1 MTSRIRIGTILAAA
15 VLTVLTA
22 PVQSWAEMTDP
33 AEILR
38 EAEDRHSADTA
49 VSEISMVVYP
59 DLHNKDDFRQMRI
72 MSYGRGTTDS
82 YMEFITPR
90 AIKGLRM
97 LSLDQDQWI
106 FFPSTG
112 RVRKIAAKSKSSSVK
127 GVGGDFSYEDFSG
140 GSMEEKYNLQ
150 LVGNNPEN
158 WIIEGIAKNEDSAYD
173 RILVTVEK
181 ERVMMM
187 KVEYYT
193 EEDGHLKDLV
203 IQKVGYLGGREVPIQ
218 MVMVNRKKES
228 MTVIITH
235 SAEYDVLIDDRYFN
249 PTRFYR

>member
-1 MTSRIRIGTILAAA
+1 MIRRFWILS
-15 VLTVLTA
+15 VLVLTA
-22 PVQSWAEMTDP
+22 LTLTAPAWAELTDP
-33 AEILR
+33 VEILR
-38 EAEDRHSADTA
+38 ESEKRHSADTE

-72 MSYGRGTTDS
+72 MSYGRGNDDS

-90 AIKGLRM
+90 AITGLRI

-112 RVRKIAAKSKSSSVK
+112 RVRKVAAKSKSSSVR

-140 GSMEEKYNLQ
+140 GTMEEKYHLT
-150 LVGNNPEN
+150 LVENDSEN
-158 WIIEGIAKNEDSAYD
+158 WIIEGTAKNEDSAYD

-181 ERVMMM
+181 ARLMLM

-193 EEDGHLKDLV
+193 EEEGHLKDLI
-203 IQKVGYLGGREVPIQ
+203 IQKVGRLGGREVPIQ
-218 MVMVNRKKES
+218 MVMVNREKES

-235 SAEYDVLIDDRYFN
+235 SAEYDVPIDDRYFN

>member
-1 MTSRIRIGTILAAA
+1 MKKSIWIAMMIIFGGLFPASA
-15 VLTVLTA
+15 
-22 PVQSWAEMTDP
+22 QSGEGETDP
-33 AEILR
+33 VRILQM
-38 EAEDRHSADTA
+38 AEDRHAADTS

-72 MSYGRGTTDS
+72 MSYGRGKEDS

-90 AIKGLRM
+90 AITGLRI

-112 RVRKIAAKSKSSSVK
+112 RVRKVAAKSKSSSVR
-127 GVGGDFSYEDFSG
+127 GVGGDFSYEDLSG
-140 GSMEEKYNLQ
+140 GAMEEKYHLS
-150 LVGNNPEN
+150 LVEN
-158 WIIEGIAKNEDSAYD
+158 SDESWIIQGLAKDGDSAYD
-173 RILVTVEK
+173 RILVTVDKEK
-181 ERVMMM
+181 LMLM

-193 EEDGHLKDLV
+193 EEDGHLKDLI
-203 IQKVGYLGGREVPIQ
+203 IQKVGIIGGREVPVQ
-218 MVMVNRKKES
+218 MVMVNRVKES

-235 SAEYDVLIDDRYFN
+235 DAEYDVPIDDRYFN

>member
-1 MTSRIRIGTILAAA
+1 MIRRFWILS
-15 VLTVLTA
+15 VLVLTA
-22 PVQSWAEMTDP
+22 LTLTAPAWAELTDP
-33 AEILR
+33 VEILR
-38 EAEDRHSADTA
+38 ESEKRHSADTA

-72 MSYGRGTTDS
+72 MSYGRGNDDS

-90 AIKGLRM
+90 AITGLRI

-112 RVRKIAAKSKSSSVK
+112 RVRKVAAKSKSSSVR

-140 GSMEEKYNLQ
+140 GTMEEKYHLT
-150 LVGNNPEN
+150 LVENDSEN
-158 WIIEGIAKNEDSAYD
+158 WIIEGTAKNEDSAYD

-181 ERVMMM
+181 ARLMLM

-193 EEDGHLKDLV
+193 EEEGHLKDLI
-203 IQKVGYLGGREVPIQ
+203 IQKVGRLGGREVPIQ
-218 MVMVNRKKES
+218 MVMVNREKES

-235 SAEYDVLIDDRYFN
+235 SAEYDVPIDDRYFN